1 MADGSPSNTIGFG
14 ERSSSRQEL
23 RERYP
28 FIEKALIKAGVDP
41 LLEDLFGNAARAY
54 HHARM
59 KSRVALYQSDDLP
72 GFRAGIVALRR
83 QRTYFAG
90 VREDGSVQTAIMHGP
105 EPKDEADPKDLALLF
120 SSRFSDPGKIPLN
133 EWPHNRVNQNA
144 RLIRQED
151 WFSFS
156 PRSRRIRNLA
166 RDQAAVAAGAVLD
179 TVPPAEIDGSA
190 RHHAAHLLIGASVH
204 SYQQRLGAASAHM
217 MRNLDPEV
225 AKIMRSTASYNPAFA
240 NWLAG
245 ESIWDDRRRT
255 VDPGRARNRQQ
266 AVASFPILAKS
277 LQKETAGNSE
287 TNDLAA
293 VIDEGRPLLPALAA
307 SYGIKPATL
316 RRMQGVSWQRIG
328 RDMHHDP
335 RVHLAAM
342 DQLPPEHIPQ
352 SRKGAADLMVA
363 RDAVNAV
370 ANVTG
375 RPQDDVFK
383 SVGVNYAKV
392 ARDADGNPPA
402 GIADLNHYLVD
413 KLVRPG
419 LIQRLVQSGSS
430 IDEACDKIDPF
441 AHSSRSEDDQL
452 YISDA
457 RPLEGASVRPLLQA
471 SARWHRALPR
481 HEDELVTHGGDMTW
495 KQLTG
500 EIDLGDGITA
510 HELTSQRQLKTEGAR
525 QNHCVGGYTEHVL
538 DGNCLI
544 YSLRKDGHTLSTVEL
559 DPDFQSAPG
568 KAKPSIL
575 QNYGK
580 SNSKAPPAAAK
591 AAKALTRH
599 IAKLSEDQ
607 RQDYRDGLAKMQS
620 RRAQLNTFRELQADK
635 IGYDPLSRQQ
645 LEKAWASLSEYL
657 PKPARKLGLDGFI
670 AREEKRLQDR
680 AVERAAETSKSRFM
694 FKRKSDHM
702 DMEIP
707 F

>member
-1 MADGSPSNTIGFG
+1 MEEDVASQSIGYG
-14 ERSSSRQEL
+14 EASSSRKQL

-28 FIEKALIKAGVDP
+28 FIEKALVKAGVDP

-54 HHARM
+54 HRARM
-59 KSRVALYQSDDLP
+59 KSRVALYHAGDMP
-72 GFRAGIVALRR
+72 GFRAGVVALRR

-90 VREDGSVQTAIMHGP
+90 VREDGSVQTAIMQGP
-105 EPKDEADPKDLALLF
+105 EPKGEADPKDLALLF
-120 SSRFSDPGKIPLN
+120 SSRFSDPGKLPLD

-144 RLIRQED
+144 KAIRQED

-156 PRSRRIRNLA
+156 PRSKRIRDLA

-179 TVPPAEIDGSA
+179 TIPPAEIDGPA

-245 ESIWDDRRRT
+245 QSIWDDRRRT
-255 VDPGRARNRQQ
+255 VEPGRARNRQQ
-266 AVASFPILAKS
+266 AVASFPVLAKS
-277 LQKETAGNSE
+277 LQKLTAGNSE
-287 TNDLAA
+287 TNELAA
-293 VIDEGRPLLPALAA
+293 VIDEGRPLVPALAA
-307 SYGIKPATL
+307 SYEIKPATL

-335 RVHLAAM
+335 HEHLAAM

-370 ANVTG
+370 ASVTG
-375 RPQDDVFK
+375 RPRDDVFK
-383 SVGVNYAKV
+383 SVGVNFAKV

-402 GIADLNHYLVD
+402 GIADLNNYLVD

-419 LIQRLVQSGSS
+419 LIQRLVRSGSS
-430 IDEACDKIDPF
+430 IDEACDKIDPIG
-441 AHSSRSEDDQL
+441 HSSRFENDQL
-452 YISDA
+452 YINDA

-481 HEDELVTHGGDMTW
+481 HEDELVTHGGDMAW

-525 QNHCVGGYTEHVL
+525 QDHCVGGYTEHVI
-538 DGNCLI
+538 DGKCLI
-544 YSLRKDGHTLSTVEL
+544 YSLRKNGHTLSTVEL

-568 KAKPSIL
+568 KAKPSIM
-575 QNYGK
+575 QNHGR
-580 SNSKAPPAAAK
+580 SNGKAPPAAVK
-591 AAKALTRH
+591 AARALTRH
-599 IAKLSEDQ
+599 IAKLPEDQ
-607 RQDYRDGLAKMQS
+607 REDYRDGLAKMQS

-635 IGYDPLSRQQ
+635 IGYDPMSRQQ
-645 LEKAWASLSEYL
+645 LENAWASLSEYL

-670 AREEKRLQDR
+670 AREEKRLR
-680 AVERAAETSKSRFM
+680 NHAAERAEETNN
-694 FKRKSDHM
+694 RKSTFIRKADH
-702 DMEIP
+702 MEIP